1 MPLIRL
7 LAGLIPWVL
16 MAGVLAPVA
25 APTSP
30 DESNV
35 DDPVAV
41 ILRVVNP
48 APESPHRVGD
58 FVVAG
63 ETAPAVDAE
72 RVLLLTRAGEV
83 VGLEAGESVV
93 VEPREGVETDPLFRL
108 LRALLRD
115 GPSLHG
121 DTGSL
126 GISPPD
132 GSHLDVSPSGGSP
145 SQVVVQPHAP
155 AQPYSEGA
163 RPLRPAGDR
172 MVRSLTPRMEW
183 EGEEGA
189 LAYRIHLWESD
200 GYLVAMDAG
209 PNSSWVLPP
218 EAALIPGVRYEWAIE
233 PLPGDRIGPRATFV
247 VASREILDEVA
258 QELGKLRQRG
268 LDPEDDGRLAAAA
281 VFRSM
286 GFPYDALDILQELEA
301 AGDPLAP
308 GVRDF
313 HRRLVDEL
321 ASPETQG
328 SPDL

>member
-1 MPLIRL
+1 MPLTVL
-7 LAGLIPWVL
+7 LAGLAPWIL
-16 MAGVLAPVA
+16 MTGLLASSA
-25 APTSP
+25 ASTPL
-30 DESNV
+30 DESSG

-48 APESPHRVGD
+48 APEDSYRVGD

-72 RVLLLTRAGEV
+72 RVLLLTRTGEV
-83 VGLEAGESVV
+83 VRLGAGEPVPV
-93 VEPREGVETDPLFRL
+93 QPREGEETDPLFRL

-115 GPSLHG
+115 GPSLHDDVG
-121 DTGSL
+121 TLSVAPSGA
-126 GISPPD
+126 SPPD
-132 GSHLDVSPSGGSP
+132 AQP
-145 SQVVVQPHAP
+145 SQAP
-155 AQPYSEGA
+155 FQHHSPTSSELEGA

-189 LAYRIHLWESD
+189 MAYRIHLWESD

-209 PNSSWVLPP
+209 AGSSWVLPP
-218 EAALIPGVRYEWAIE
+218 EAALMPGVRYEWAIE

-286 GFPYDALDILQELEA
+286 GFPYDALDILRELEA

-328 SPDL
+328 SPNL